1 LKRREKK
8 MAKTAS
14 DVLKVA
20 ISQIGICEKP
30 KNSNNVK
37 YNTWFYGHPV
47 SGSAYAWCAT
57 LVDWCFEQ
65 AKAGSLFPHN
75 ANAAYAQDE
84 VVSKCG
90 GAWVMKKNTSKATRK
105 AYLAKARPGDIVDF
119 DFGAMDAYRRHIGIV
134 EKVSGSN
141 IIVIEGNTTPDGKSG
156 SQANGGMVCRK
167 TRSYLSVCSAAR
179 PAYSGAVPVPTPKP
193 DPVTKPLTV
202 DGIIGYQTACRMQN
216 WLGVSVDGEIG
227 PNTIRALQKKIGA
240 KPVDGKWG
248 KHTSEVFQRYLNAN
262 GAKLADDGVFGK
274 KSVKALQIFLNKYYA
289 PKPKP
294 TPKPAAKTSAEKIC
308 DQAKACAW
316 PEGTAKSKYSYPGG
330 SATAAFK
337 AAIAKA
343 YPNRSKWGTQTRAGA
358 SCDVFV
364 GTVIRSTGYDTKFPR
379 GLDGVEKHC
388 KDNPLW
394 KNTGIRDLDEL
405 KPGDVVFYLYRGGGH
420 IYIYVGNGKIA
431 NAHYNGKTYGIIQ
444 KISTARKPADTT
456 EFIVYRAAK

>member
-1 LKRREKK
+1 
-8 MAKTAS
+8 MAKAS
-14 DVLKVA
+14 EVLKVA
-20 ISQIGICEKP
+20 ASQIGVTESP
-30 KNSNNVK
+30 KNSNRTK
-37 YNTWFYGHPV
+37 YGKAFGENGVP
-47 SGSAYAWCAT
+47 WCAT
-57 LVDWCFEQ
+57 FLWWDFKQ

-75 ANAAYAQDE
+75 SNAAYAQDQI
-84 VVSKCG
+84 VSKCG
-90 GAWVMKKNTSKATRK
+90 GKWAMKKNTSKETRK
-105 AYLAKARPGDIVDF
+105 AYLRMAKPGDVVCM
-119 DFGAMDAYRRHIGIV
+119 DFGRMDAYRSHIGIV
-134 EKVSGSN
+134 EKVDGTN
-141 IIVIEGNTTPDGKSG
+141 LICIEGNTSKSG
-156 SQANGGMVCRK
+156 SQSNGGMVCRQVRPY
-167 TRSYLSVCSAAR
+167 TYICSAAR
-179 PAYSGAVPVPTPKP
+179 PAYSDAAPVEEPKP
-193 DPVTKPLTV
+193 DPVTKLLQV
-202 DGIIGYQTACRMQN
+202 DGVLGYQTACRMQT
-216 WLGVSVDGEIG
+216 WLGTTVDGEIG
-227 PNTIRALQKKIGA
+227 PNTVRALQKKIGA

-248 KHTSEVFQRYLNAN
+248 KHTSEVFQRYLNKN

-274 KSVKALQIFLNKYYA
+274 KSVKALQAFLNKYYA
-289 PKPKP
+289 PKPMPTPDPKP

-337 AAIAKA
+337 KAIETAF
-343 YPNRSKWGTQTRAGA
+343 PNRSKWGKQTRAGA

-405 KPGDVVFYLYRGGGH
+405 KPGDVVFYLYKGGGH

-444 KISTARKPADTT
+444 KISTARKPADTKK
-456 EFIVYRAAK
+456 FIVYRAAK